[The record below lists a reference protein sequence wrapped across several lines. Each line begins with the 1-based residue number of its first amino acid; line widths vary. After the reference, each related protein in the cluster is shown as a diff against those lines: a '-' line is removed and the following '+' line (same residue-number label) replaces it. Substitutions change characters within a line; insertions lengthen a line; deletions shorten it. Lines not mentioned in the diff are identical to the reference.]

1 MLTGWCRLLGPLVG
15 VSWTALSR
23 KVINMKFGA
32 GLWRHCECLAETP
45 TPNPVAFPVLA
56 LGDGEPEGMGQE
68 PLQGVVED
76 LGCS

>member
-1 MLTGWCRLLGPLVG
+1 
-15 VSWTALSR
+15 
-23 KVINMKFGA
+23 MKFGA

-68 PLQGVVED
+68 PLQGAVED